1 MMKFYNISKIN
12 NILKIYTMLKIE
24 NQLIDNNVITKLFQ
38 NYQLDITININIYR
52 ECAMLTL
59 RIP

>member
-1 MMKFYNISKIN
+1 MNFYNISKIN
-12 NILKIYTMLKIE
+12 NMLKIYTMLKIE
-24 NQLIDNNVITKLFQ
+24 NQFISNNVITKLFQ

>member
-1 MMKFYNISKIN
+1 M
-12 NILKIYTMLKIE
+12 LKIYSMLFIE
-24 NQLIDNNVITKLFQ
+24 NQLINNNVITKLFH

>member
-1 MMKFYNISKIN
+1 MLFYFMIK
-12 NILKIYTMLKIE
+12 MLIMLNVFNMLYIE
-24 NQLIDNNVITKLFQ
+24 NQIVNNKAITKLFQ